1 MLAFIFAVASL
12 AYCSSHHL
20 LLLYGDAVAHL
31 HIARRVLDS
40 RRPGFRQL
48 GTVWLPLPH
57 LLLIPFVANMAW
69 WRSGLAGAW
78 PSMISY
84 VAAATGIYR
93 LARFWFTP
101 VISLVAFAAFA
112 LNPGLLYFA
121 TTAMTEPLFLAAM
134 IWSVVC
140 VISFRS
146 HMENGRWPSGVRA
159 LAGLTVALIVA
170 IYTRYDGWV
179 LALLAWL
186 FALPPCIR
194 ARHVRDISRAFIWMT
209 VLLVIAPATWLAY
222 NYYLTGDALDFLRG
236 PYSARA
242 IDARTTPAGAAHYA
256 GFHSLRVAEI
266 YFVKAAKLGAGVGE
280 AGDWIARLSAA
291 GLFVGA
297 WMFRKQIFS
306 PLFLLLLPMAFYAY
320 SIAYGSVPLFLPVWW
335 PFSWYNTRYGM
346 ELLPALS
353 LFSVFLFA
361 LIPSRL
367 VFWRNA
373 AAVVAVALI
382 AFNAYRTARATP
394 LVLQEAR
401 ANSATRI
408 PFERAL
414 SQTLTYLPPHAT
426 LLMYTSQFVGALQR
440 AGIPLKQTLNEGDF
454 REWQAA
460 LRDPAATADYVLA
473 MDGDPVADAI
483 AAHPQGLQEM
493 SVICSTG
500 QPCARLYASTAR
512 ATRFNLY
519 TAP

>member
-1 MLAFIFAVASL
+1 MLALVLAIISL
-12 AYCSSHHL
+12 AYCYSHHL
-20 LLLYGDAVAHL
+20 LLLFGDAVAHL

-57 LLLIPFVANMAW
+57 VLLVPFAANMAW
-69 WRSGLAGAW
+69 WRSGLAGAG
-78 PSMISY
+78 SSVACY

-101 VISLVAFAAFA
+101 IVSLFAFAAFA

-134 IWSVVC
+134 IWSVVF
-140 VISFRS
+140 VIAFLLRAKA
-146 HMENGRWPSGVRA
+146 EKWAAAVRA
-159 LAGLTVALIVA
+159 LTGLTVALIAA
-170 IYTRYDGWV
+170 IYIRYDGWV
-179 LALLAWL
+179 LAFLAWL
-186 FALPPCIR
+186 FVLPACVR
-194 ARHVRDISRAFIWMT
+194 ARHVREVKRAFVWMT
-209 VLLVIAPATWLAY
+209 AVLAIAPTAWLVY

-242 IDARTTPAGAAHYA
+242 IDARTTPPGAAHYA

-266 YFVKAAKLGAGVGE
+266 YFLKAAKLGVGTGTT
-280 AGDWIARLSAA
+280 GDWILCFAVA
-291 GLFVGA
+291 GLLVGA
-297 WMFRKQIFS
+297 WVYRKNSFA
-306 PLFLLLLPMAFYAY
+306 PLMLLMLPLPFYAY
-320 SIAYGSVPLFLPVWW
+320 SIAYGSVPLFVPVWW

-346 ELLPALS
+346 ELLPALA
-353 LFSVFLFA
+353 LFPVFLLA
-361 LIPSRL
+361 LIPPRL
-367 VFWRNA
+367 TSWRNA
-373 AAVVAVALI
+373 TAVVALALI
-382 AFNAYRTARATP
+382 AFNSYCLARATP

-401 ANSATRI
+401 RNSATRI

-426 LLMYTSQFVGALQR
+426 LLMYTSHFVGALQR

-460 LRDPAATADYVLA
+460 LRDPAGNADYVLA
-473 MDGDPVADAI
+473 IDGDAVANAV
-483 AAHPQGLQEM
+483 AAHPQGLEET

-500 QPCARLYASTAR
+500 QPCARLYVSPAR
-512 ATRFNLY
+512 AARFNLY
-519 TAP
+519 TGR